1 MTLQRRT
8 LLAGGVSAMGLGL
21 SGCAALGL
29 GGWTTLVDGSSMT
42 MADFAAWGKLGE
54 GNWSMGEGT
63 LQGRA
68 GKMGYLVSPQSY
80 TDFEIRAE
88 FWADKPANSGIFIR
102 CQDPK
107 NVGAAN
113 SYEVNIFDTRPDP
126 SYGTAAIV
134 DFAKA
139 PCRTLRRPTS
149 GTPSTSRPKVITW
162 WWFSTARKRWTSGTA
177 SSAPARSHCSRPAA
191 PSAGARWR
199 SARSDGARTARPLLQ
214 QLGCYTCIATS

>member
-1 MTLQRRT
+1 
-8 LLAGGVSAMGLGL
+8 MGLGL

-134 DFAKA
+134 DFAKVA
-139 PCRTLRRPTS
+139 QPYPQAANQWNTFHITAKGDHLVVVFNGQKTVDIKNGKFRS
-149 GTPSTSRPKVITW
+149 GPV
-162 WWFSTARKRWTSGTA
+162 ALQ
-177 SSAPARSHCSRPAA
+177 
-191 PSAGARWR
+191 SAGGTIRWR
-199 SARSDGARTARPLLQ
+199 KVEIRS
-214 QLGCYTCIATS
+214 I

>member
-68 GKMGYLVSPQSY
+68 GKMGYLVSPQTY

-134 DFAKA
+134 DFAKVA
-139 PCRTLRRPTS
+139 QPYPQAANQWNTFHITAKGDHLVVVFNGQKTVDIKNGKFRS
-149 GTPSTSRPKVITW
+149 GPV
-162 WWFSTARKRWTSGTA
+162 ALQ
-177 SSAPARSHCSRPAA
+177 
-191 PSAGARWR
+191 SAGGTIRWR
-199 SARSDGARTARPLLQ
+199 KVEIRS
-214 QLGCYTCIATS
+214 I